1 MEDTVPAQSFSV
13 IHHYSLQI
21 LASVSSHFYFFIF
34 FVQAENF
41 AAQTFRGSKHENK
54 YSLLLSKNPFYIP
67 QKTNFK

>member
-21 LASVSSHFYFFIF
+21 LASVSSHFYLFIYF

-41 AAQTFRGSKHENK
+41 CSTDFQR
-54 YSLLLSKNPFYIP
+54 I
-67 QKTNFK
+67 KTRK